1 MLLSDIYSYTQSTV
15 LNCIFIV
22 SKVLSGN
29 EVICFNAIRKIVFA
43 FEASADYDQPTYLCS
58 LIMVSVVCY

>member
-1 MLLSDIYSYTQSTV
+1 MDEP
-15 LNCIFIV
+15 V